1 MVTKRCPLHCIW
13 CHNPESQNPE
23 TEVYSGSE
31 IIGKTVTTEEVF
43 NEAVRDKIF
52 YDTSGGGV
60 TVSGGEPLFQPEFT
74 DYVSVL
80 NVSECYNCDTVL
92 RFIKLLAY
100 NSMNGYIGLCKYLV
114 ERNSIF
120 YGNRRILIDNDSN
133 VLYISVLNTKTD
145 KYELIVNIKA
155 LTDYGSISSAIFKYI
170 IKPIRD
176 ISTYCFYRT
185 PIYSA
190 TYWSN
195 KEIGEIRIV
204 SEELINSF
212 IDTVTPFES
221 STSDESVTHIAL
233 NLIKS
238 DNFLPTLKSNLF
250 V

>member
-1 MVTKRCPLHCIW
+1 MTGNLYIFDNSGRNTYKRSTIGTLTDKYFVIKTSNQESLNHLVPLDIAGAY
-13 CHNPESQNPE
+13 
-23 TEVYSGSE
+23 VD
-31 IIGKTVTTEEVF
+31 I
-43 NEAVRDKIF
+43 NENIF
-52 YDTSGGGV
+52 
-60 TVSGGEPLFQPEFT
+60 PEFT
-74 DYVSVL
+74 NYVSVL
-80 NVSECYNCDTVL
+80 NVSDCYNCDTVL

-120 YGNRRILIDNDSN
+120 YGNRRILIDNDFN

-155 LTDYGSISSAIFKYI
+155 LTDYGNISSAIFKYI

-176 ISTYCFYRT
+176 KSMEYFYRT

-190 TYWSN
+190 SDFRN

-204 SEELINSF
+204 NEELINSF
-212 IDTVTPFES
+212 IDTITPFES

>member
-1 MVTKRCPLHCIW
+1 MTGNLYIFDNSGRNTYIRSTIGTLSDKYFIIKTSNQESLNHLVPLDIAGAY
-13 CHNPESQNPE
+13 
-23 TEVYSGSE
+23 VD
-31 IIGKTVTTEEVF
+31 I
-43 NEAVRDKIF
+43 NENI
-52 YDTSGGGV
+52 
-60 TVSGGEPLFQPEFT
+60 LQPEFT

-80 NVSECYNCDTVL
+80 NVSDCYNCDTVL
-92 RFIKLLAY
+92 KFIKLLAY

-133 VLYISVLNTKTD
+133 VLYISVLNTITN
-145 KYELIVNIKA
+145 KYELIVNIKT

-190 TYWSN
+190 ASQSYR

-204 SEELINSF
+204 NEELINSF

-250 V
+250 IK

>member
-1 MVTKRCPLHCIW
+1 MTGNLYIFDNSGRNTYTRSTIGTLSDKYFVIKTSNQEGLNHLVPLDIAGAYVDIDD
-13 CHNPESQNPE
+13 N
-23 TEVYSGSE
+23 
-31 IIGKTVTTEEVF
+31 I
-43 NEAVRDKIF
+43 
-52 YDTSGGGV
+52 
-60 TVSGGEPLFQPEFT
+60 LQPEFT

-80 NVSECYNCDTVL
+80 NVSDCYNCDTVL

-120 YGNRRILIDNDSN
+120 YGNRRILIDNDFN

-155 LTDYGSISSAIFKYI
+155 LTDYGNISSAIFKYI

-176 ISTYCFYRT
+176 KSTECFYQT
-185 PIYSA
+185 PISSA
-190 TYWSN
+190 SDLRN

-204 SEELINSF
+204 NEELINSF
-212 IDTVTPFES
+212 IDTITPFET

>member
-1 MVTKRCPLHCIW
+1 MTGNLYIFDNSGRNTYQRSTIGTLMDKYFVIKTSNQESLNHLVPLDIAGAY
-13 CHNPESQNPE
+13 
-23 TEVYSGSE
+23 VD
-31 IIGKTVTTEEVF
+31 I
-43 NEAVRDKIF
+43 NEKI
-52 YDTSGGGV
+52 
-60 TVSGGEPLFQPEFT
+60 LQPEFT

-80 NVSECYNCDTVL
+80 NVSDCYNCDTVL
-92 RFIKLLAY
+92 KFIKLLAY
-100 NSMNGYIGLCKYLV
+100 NSMNEYIGLCKYLV

-120 YGNRRILIDNDSN
+120 YGNRRILIDNDFN

-155 LTDYGSISSAIFKYI
+155 LTDYGNISSAIFKYI

-176 ISTYCFYRT
+176 KSMEYFYRT
-185 PIYSA
+185 PIYS
-190 TYWSN
+190 TSDFRN

-204 SEELINSF
+204 NEELINSF
-212 IDTVTPFES
+212 IDTITPFES

>member
-1 MVTKRCPLHCIW
+1 MTGTPYIFDNSGRNTYQRSTIETLLDKYFVIKTSNQESLNHLVPLDIAGAYV
-13 CHNPESQNPE
+13 N
-23 TEVYSGSE
+23 
-31 IIGKTVTTEEVF
+31 I
-43 NEAVRDKIF
+43 NENI
-52 YDTSGGGV
+52 
-60 TVSGGEPLFQPEFT
+60 LQPEFT

-80 NVSECYNCDTVL
+80 NVSDCYNCDTVL
-92 RFIKLLAY
+92 RFIRLLAY
-100 NSMNGYIGLCKYLV
+100 NSMNRYIGLCKYLV

-120 YGNRRILIDNDSN
+120 YGNRRILIDNDFN

-155 LTDYGSISSAIFKYI
+155 LTDYGNISSAIFKYI

-176 ISTYCFYRT
+176 ISMEYFYRT
-185 PIYSA
+185 PIYSE
-190 TYWSN
+190 SDFRN

-204 SEELINSF
+204 NEELINSF
-212 IDTVTPFES
+212 IDTITPFES

>member
-1 MVTKRCPLHCIW
+1 MTGNLYIFDNSGRNTYQRSTIGTLMDKYFVIKTSNQESLNHLVPLDIAGAY
-13 CHNPESQNPE
+13 
-23 TEVYSGSE
+23 VD
-31 IIGKTVTTEEVF
+31 I
-43 NEAVRDKIF
+43 NENI
-52 YDTSGGGV
+52 
-60 TVSGGEPLFQPEFT
+60 LQPEFT

-80 NVSECYNCDTVL
+80 NVSDCYNCDTVL
-92 RFIKLLAY
+92 KFIKLLAY
-100 NSMNGYIGLCKYLV
+100 NSMNEYIGLCKYLV

-120 YGNRRILIDNDSN
+120 YGNRRILIDNDFN

-155 LTDYGSISSAIFKYI
+155 LTDYGNISSAIFKYI

-176 ISTYCFYRT
+176 KSMEYFYRT

-190 TYWSN
+190 SDFRN

-204 SEELINSF
+204 NEELINSF
-212 IDTVTPFES
+212 IDTITPFES

>member
-1 MVTKRCPLHCIW
+1 MTGNLYIFDNSGRNTYIRSTIGTLSDKYFIIKTSNQESLNHLVPLDIAGAYIDIDD
-13 CHNPESQNPE
+13 N
-23 TEVYSGSE
+23 
-31 IIGKTVTTEEVF
+31 I
-43 NEAVRDKIF
+43 
-52 YDTSGGGV
+52 
-60 TVSGGEPLFQPEFT
+60 LQPEFT

-80 NVSECYNCDTVL
+80 NVSDCYNCDTVL
-92 RFIKLLAY
+92 RFIRLLAY

-133 VLYISVLNTKTD
+133 VLYISVLNTITN
-145 KYELIVNIKA
+145 KYELIVNIKT

-190 TYWSN
+190 ASQSYR

-204 SEELINSF
+204 NEELINSF

-250 V
+250 IK

>member
-1 MVTKRCPLHCIW
+1 MTGNLYIFDNSGRNTYQRSTIGTLMDKYFVIKTSNQESLNHLVPLDIAGAY
-13 CHNPESQNPE
+13 
-23 TEVYSGSE
+23 VD
-31 IIGKTVTTEEVF
+31 I
-43 NEAVRDKIF
+43 NENI
-52 YDTSGGGV
+52 
-60 TVSGGEPLFQPEFT
+60 LPEFT

-80 NVSECYNCDTVL
+80 NVSDCYNCDTVL

-100 NSMNGYIGLCKYLV
+100 NSMNGYIELCKYLV

-155 LTDYGSISSAIFKYI
+155 LTDYGNISSAIFKYI

-176 ISTYCFYRT
+176 KSLEYFYRT
-185 PIYSA
+185 PIYS
-190 TYWSN
+190 TSDFRN

-204 SEELINSF
+204 NEELINSF
-212 IDTVTPFES
+212 IDTITPFES
-221 STSDESVTHIAL
+221 STSDESVTHIAV

>member
-1 MVTKRCPLHCIW
+1 MTGNLYIFENSGRNTYQRSTIGTLMDKYFVIKTSNQESLNHLVPLDIAGAY
-13 CHNPESQNPE
+13 
-23 TEVYSGSE
+23 VD
-31 IIGKTVTTEEVF
+31 I
-43 NEAVRDKIF
+43 NENI
-52 YDTSGGGV
+52 
-60 TVSGGEPLFQPEFT
+60 LPEFT

-80 NVSECYNCDTVL
+80 NVSDCYNCDTVL
-92 RFIKLLAY
+92 KFIKLLAY
-100 NSMNGYIGLCKYLV
+100 NSMNEYIGLCKYLV

-120 YGNRRILIDNDSN
+120 YGNRRILIDNDFN

-155 LTDYGSISSAIFKYI
+155 LTDYGNISSAIFKYI

-176 ISTYCFYRT
+176 KSMEYFYRT

-190 TYWSN
+190 SDFRN

-204 SEELINSF
+204 NEELINSF
-212 IDTVTPFES
+212 IDTITPFES

>member
-1 MVTKRCPLHCIW
+1 MTGNLYIFDNSGRNTYQRSTIGTLLDKYFVIKTSNQESLNHLVPLDIAGAY
-13 CHNPESQNPE
+13 
-23 TEVYSGSE
+23 VD
-31 IIGKTVTTEEVF
+31 I
-43 NEAVRDKIF
+43 NENI
-52 YDTSGGGV
+52 
-60 TVSGGEPLFQPEFT
+60 LPEFT

-80 NVSECYNCDTVL
+80 NVSDCYNCDTVL
-92 RFIKLLAY
+92 KFIKLLAY

-155 LTDYGSISSAIFKYI
+155 LTDYGNISSAIFKYI

-176 ISTYCFYRT
+176 KSMEYFYRT
-185 PIYSA
+185 PIYS
-190 TYWSN
+190 TSDFRN

-204 SEELINSF
+204 NEELINSF
-212 IDTVTPFES
+212 IDTITPFES

>member
-1 MVTKRCPLHCIW
+1 MTGNLYIFDNSGRNTYIRSTIGTLLDKYFIIKTSDQESLNHLVPLDIAGAYV
-13 CHNPESQNPE
+13 N
-23 TEVYSGSE
+23 
-31 IIGKTVTTEEVF
+31 I
-43 NEAVRDKIF
+43 NENIP
-52 YDTSGGGV
+52 
-60 TVSGGEPLFQPEFT
+60 PLEFT

-80 NVSECYNCDTVL
+80 NVSDCYVCDTVL
-92 RFIKLLAY
+92 KFIKLLAY
-100 NSMNGYIGLCKYLV
+100 NKVNGYIGLCKYLV

-120 YGNRRILIDNDSN
+120 YGNRRILIDNDFN
-133 VLYISVLNTKTD
+133 VLYVSVLNTKTD

-155 LTDYGSISSAIFKYI
+155 LTDYGNISSAIFKYI

-176 ISTYCFYRT
+176 KSMEYFYRT

-190 TYWSN
+190 SDFRN

-212 IDTVTPFES
+212 IDTITPFES

-250 V
+250 IK

>member
-1 MVTKRCPLHCIW
+1 MTGTPYIFDNSGRNTYQRSTIGTLLDKYFVIKTSNQEGLNYLVPLDIAGAYVDIDD
-13 CHNPESQNPE
+13 N
-23 TEVYSGSE
+23 
-31 IIGKTVTTEEVF
+31 I
-43 NEAVRDKIF
+43 
-52 YDTSGGGV
+52 
-60 TVSGGEPLFQPEFT
+60 LQPEFT

-80 NVSECYNCDTVL
+80 NVSDCYNCDTVL
-92 RFIKLLAY
+92 RFIRLLAY

-133 VLYISVLNTKTD
+133 VLYISVLNTITN

-190 TYWSN
+190 SDFRN

-204 SEELINSF
+204 NEELINSF
-212 IDTVTPFES
+212 IDTITPFET

-250 V
+250 IK

>member
-1 MVTKRCPLHCIW
+1 MTGNLYIFDNSGRNTYQRSTIETLMDKYFVIKTSNQESLNHLVPLDIAGAY
-13 CHNPESQNPE
+13 
-23 TEVYSGSE
+23 VD
-31 IIGKTVTTEEVF
+31 I
-43 NEAVRDKIF
+43 NENI
-52 YDTSGGGV
+52 
-60 TVSGGEPLFQPEFT
+60 LPEFT

-80 NVSECYNCDTVL
+80 NVSDCYNCDTVL
-92 RFIKLLAY
+92 KFIKLLAY

-120 YGNRRILIDNDSN
+120 YGNRRILIDNDFN

-155 LTDYGSISSAIFKYI
+155 LTDYGNISSAIFKYI

-176 ISTYCFYRT
+176 KSMEYFYRT

-190 TYWSN
+190 SDFRN

-204 SEELINSF
+204 NEELINSF
-212 IDTVTPFES
+212 IDTITPFES

>member
-1 MVTKRCPLHCIW
+1 MTGNLYIFDNSGRNTYQRSTIETLMDKYFVIKTSNQESLNHLVPLDIAGAY
-13 CHNPESQNPE
+13 
-23 TEVYSGSE
+23 VD
-31 IIGKTVTTEEVF
+31 I
-43 NEAVRDKIF
+43 NENI
-52 YDTSGGGV
+52 
-60 TVSGGEPLFQPEFT
+60 LQPEFT

-80 NVSECYNCDTVL
+80 NVSDCYNCDTVL
-92 RFIKLLAY
+92 KFIKLLAY
-100 NSMNGYIGLCKYLV
+100 NSINGYIGLCKYLV

-120 YGNRRILIDNDSN
+120 YGNRRILIDNDFN

-155 LTDYGSISSAIFKYI
+155 LTDYGNISSAIFKYI

-176 ISTYCFYRT
+176 KSMEYFYRT
-185 PIYSA
+185 PIYSE
-190 TYWSN
+190 SDFRN

-204 SEELINSF
+204 NEELINSF
-212 IDTVTPFES
+212 IDTITPFES
-221 STSDESVTHIAL
+221 STSDESVTHIAV

>member
-1 MVTKRCPLHCIW
+1 MTGNLYIFDNSGRNTYQRSTIGTLTDKYFVIKTSNQESLNHLVPLDIAGAY
-13 CHNPESQNPE
+13 
-23 TEVYSGSE
+23 VD
-31 IIGKTVTTEEVF
+31 I
-43 NEAVRDKIF
+43 NENI
-52 YDTSGGGV
+52 
-60 TVSGGEPLFQPEFT
+60 LQPEFT

-80 NVSECYNCDTVL
+80 NVSDCYNCDTVL

-120 YGNRRILIDNDSN
+120 YGNRRILIDNDFN

-155 LTDYGSISSAIFKYI
+155 LTDYGNISSAIFKYI

-176 ISTYCFYRT
+176 KSMEYFYRT

-190 TYWSN
+190 SDFRN

-204 SEELINSF
+204 NEELINSF
-212 IDTVTPFES
+212 IDTITPFES

>member
-1 MVTKRCPLHCIW
+1 MTGNLYIFDNSGRNTYQRSTIGTLMDKYFVIKTSNQESLNHLVPLDIAGAY
-13 CHNPESQNPE
+13 
-23 TEVYSGSE
+23 VD
-31 IIGKTVTTEEVF
+31 I
-43 NEAVRDKIF
+43 NEKI
-52 YDTSGGGV
+52 
-60 TVSGGEPLFQPEFT
+60 LQPEFT

-80 NVSECYNCDTVL
+80 NVSDCYNCDTVL
-92 RFIKLLAY
+92 KFIKLLAY

-120 YGNRRILIDNDSN
+120 YGNRRILIDNDFN

-155 LTDYGSISSAIFKYI
+155 LTDYGNISSAIFKYI

-176 ISTYCFYRT
+176 KSMEYFYRT
-185 PIYSA
+185 PIYS
-190 TYWSN
+190 TSDFRN

-204 SEELINSF
+204 NEELINSF
-212 IDTVTPFES
+212 IDTITPFES

-238 DNFLPTLKSNLF
+238 DNFLPTLKSNLL

>member
-1 MVTKRCPLHCIW
+1 MTGDLYIFDNSGRNTYQRSTIGTLSDKYFVIKTSNQESLNHLVPLDIAGAYV
-13 CHNPESQNPE
+13 N
-23 TEVYSGSE
+23 
-31 IIGKTVTTEEVF
+31 I
-43 NEAVRDKIF
+43 NENI
-52 YDTSGGGV
+52 
-60 TVSGGEPLFQPEFT
+60 LPEFT

-80 NVSECYNCDTVL
+80 NVSDCYNCDTVL

-120 YGNRRILIDNDSN
+120 YGNRRILIDNDFN

-176 ISTYCFYRT
+176 KSTECLYKT
-185 PIYSA
+185 PIYSSSD
-190 TYWSN
+190 WRC

-204 SEELINSF
+204 NEELINSF
-212 IDTVTPFES
+212 IDTITPFES

>member
-1 MVTKRCPLHCIW
+1 MTGNLCIFDNSGRNTYKRSTIGTLLDKYFVIKTSNQESLNHLVPLDIAGAY
-13 CHNPESQNPE
+13 
-23 TEVYSGSE
+23 VD
-31 IIGKTVTTEEVF
+31 I
-43 NEAVRDKIF
+43 NENI
-52 YDTSGGGV
+52 
-60 TVSGGEPLFQPEFT
+60 FQPEFT

-80 NVSECYNCDTVL
+80 NVSDCYNCDTVL

-100 NSMNGYIGLCKYLV
+100 NSMNEYIGLCKYLV

-120 YGNRRILIDNDSN
+120 YGNRKILIDNDFN

-155 LTDYGSISSAIFKYI
+155 LTDYGNISSAIFKYI

-176 ISTYCFYRT
+176 KSMEYFYRT

-190 TYWSN
+190 SDFRN

-204 SEELINSF
+204 NEELINSF
-212 IDTVTPFES
+212 IDTITPFES

>member
-1 MVTKRCPLHCIW
+1 MTGNLYIFDNSGRNTYQRSTTGTLMDKYFVIKTSNQESLNPLVPLDIAGAY
-13 CHNPESQNPE
+13 
-23 TEVYSGSE
+23 VD
-31 IIGKTVTTEEVF
+31 I
-43 NEAVRDKIF
+43 NENI
-52 YDTSGGGV
+52 
-60 TVSGGEPLFQPEFT
+60 LPEFT

-80 NVSECYNCDTVL
+80 NVSDCYNCDTVL
-92 RFIKLLAY
+92 KFIKLLAY
-100 NSMNGYIGLCKYLV
+100 NSMNGYIELCKYLV

-120 YGNRRILIDNDSN
+120 YGNRRILIDNDFN

-155 LTDYGSISSAIFKYI
+155 LTDYGNISSAIFKYI

-176 ISTYCFYRT
+176 KSMEYFYRT
-185 PIYSA
+185 PIYS
-190 TYWSN
+190 TSDFRN

-204 SEELINSF
+204 NEELINSF
-212 IDTVTPFES
+212 IDTITPFES

>member
-1 MVTKRCPLHCIW
+1 MTGNLYIFDNSGRNTYQRSTIGTLLDKYFVIKTSNQESLNHLVPLDIAGAY
-13 CHNPESQNPE
+13 
-23 TEVYSGSE
+23 VD
-31 IIGKTVTTEEVF
+31 I
-43 NEAVRDKIF
+43 NENI
-52 YDTSGGGV
+52 
-60 TVSGGEPLFQPEFT
+60 LQPEFT

-80 NVSECYNCDTVL
+80 NVSDCYNCDTVL

-100 NSMNGYIGLCKYLV
+100 NSMNEYIGLCKYLV

-120 YGNRRILIDNDSN
+120 YGNRRILIDNDFN

-155 LTDYGSISSAIFKYI
+155 LTDYGNISSAIFKYI

-176 ISTYCFYRT
+176 KSMEYFYRT

-190 TYWSN
+190 SDFRN

-204 SEELINSF
+204 NEELINSF
-212 IDTVTPFES
+212 IDTITPFES

>member
-1 MVTKRCPLHCIW
+1 MTGNLYIFENSSRNTYQKSTIGTLLDKYFVIKTSNQESLNHLVPLDIAGAYV
-13 CHNPESQNPE
+13 N
-23 TEVYSGSE
+23 
-31 IIGKTVTTEEVF
+31 I
-43 NEAVRDKIF
+43 NENI
-52 YDTSGGGV
+52 
-60 TVSGGEPLFQPEFT
+60 LQPEFT

-80 NVSECYNCDTVL
+80 NVSDCYNCDTVL

-120 YGNRRILIDNDSN
+120 YGNRRILIDNDFN

-155 LTDYGSISSAIFKYI
+155 LTDYGNISSAIFKYI

-176 ISTYCFYRT
+176 KSTECFYKT
-185 PIYSA
+185 PIYS
-190 TYWSN
+190 TSDFRN

-204 SEELINSF
+204 NEELINSF
-212 IDTVTPFES
+212 IDTITPFES
-221 STSDESVTHIAL
+221 STSDESVTHIAV

>member
-1 MVTKRCPLHCIW
+1 MTGNLYIFDNSGRNTYQRSTTGTLMDKYFVIKTSNQESLNHLVPLDIAGAY
-13 CHNPESQNPE
+13 
-23 TEVYSGSE
+23 VD
-31 IIGKTVTTEEVF
+31 I
-43 NEAVRDKIF
+43 NENI
-52 YDTSGGGV
+52 
-60 TVSGGEPLFQPEFT
+60 LPEFT

-80 NVSECYNCDTVL
+80 NVSDCYNCDTVL

-120 YGNRRILIDNDSN
+120 YGNRRILIDNDFN

-155 LTDYGSISSAIFKYI
+155 LTDYGNISSAIFKYI

-176 ISTYCFYRT
+176 KSMEYFYRT

-190 TYWSN
+190 SDFRN

-204 SEELINSF
+204 NEELINSF
-212 IDTVTPFES
+212 IDTITPFES
-221 STSDESVTHIAL
+221 STSDESVAHIAV

>member
-1 MVTKRCPLHCIW
+1 MTGNLYIFDNSGRNTYQRSTIGTLMDKYFVIKTSNQESLNHLVPLDIAGAY
-13 CHNPESQNPE
+13 
-23 TEVYSGSE
+23 VD
-31 IIGKTVTTEEVF
+31 I
-43 NEAVRDKIF
+43 NENI
-52 YDTSGGGV
+52 
-60 TVSGGEPLFQPEFT
+60 LPEFT

-80 NVSECYNCDTVL
+80 NVSDCYNCDTVL

-120 YGNRRILIDNDSN
+120 YGNRRILIDNDFN

-155 LTDYGSISSAIFKYI
+155 LTDYGNISSAIFKYI

-176 ISTYCFYRT
+176 KSMEYFYRT

-190 TYWSN
+190 SDFRN

-204 SEELINSF
+204 NEELINSF
-212 IDTVTPFES
+212 IDTITPFES

>member
-1 MVTKRCPLHCIW
+1 MTGNLYIFDNSGRNTYQRSTTGTLMDKYFVIKTSNQESLNHLVPLDIAGAY
-13 CHNPESQNPE
+13 
-23 TEVYSGSE
+23 VD
-31 IIGKTVTTEEVF
+31 I
-43 NEAVRDKIF
+43 NENI
-52 YDTSGGGV
+52 
-60 TVSGGEPLFQPEFT
+60 LQPEFI

-80 NVSECYNCDTVL
+80 NVSDCYNCDTVL
-92 RFIKLLAY
+92 KFIKLLAY
-100 NSMNGYIGLCKYLV
+100 NSMNEYIGLCKYLV

-120 YGNRRILIDNDSN
+120 YGNRRILIDNDFN

-155 LTDYGSISSAIFKYI
+155 LTDYGNISSAIFKYI

-176 ISTYCFYRT
+176 KSMEYFYRT

-190 TYWSN
+190 SDFRN

-204 SEELINSF
+204 NEELINSF
-212 IDTVTPFES
+212 IDTITPFES

>member
-1 MVTKRCPLHCIW
+1 MTGNLYIFDNSGRNTYQRSTIGTLSDKYFVIKTSNQESLNHLVPLDIAGAYV
-13 CHNPESQNPE
+13 N
-23 TEVYSGSE
+23 
-31 IIGKTVTTEEVF
+31 I
-43 NEAVRDKIF
+43 NENI
-52 YDTSGGGV
+52 
-60 TVSGGEPLFQPEFT
+60 LPEFT

-80 NVSECYNCDTVL
+80 NVSDCYNCDTVL
-92 RFIKLLAY
+92 RFIRLLAY

-190 TYWSN
+190 TSQSYR

>member
-1 MVTKRCPLHCIW
+1 MTGNLYIFDNSGRNTYKKSTIGTLSDKYFIIKTSNQESLNHLVPLDIAGAYVDI
-13 CHNPESQNPE
+13 NE
-23 TEVYSGSE
+23 T
-31 IIGKTVTTEEVF
+31 I
-43 NEAVRDKIF
+43 
-52 YDTSGGGV
+52 
-60 TVSGGEPLFQPEFT
+60 LQPEFT

-80 NVSECYNCDTVL
+80 NVSDCYNCDTVL

-120 YGNRRILIDNDSN
+120 YGNRRILIDNDFN

-155 LTDYGSISSAIFKYI
+155 LTDYGNISSAIFKYI

-176 ISTYCFYRT
+176 KSMEYFYRT
-185 PIYSA
+185 PIYSE
-190 TYWSN
+190 SDFRN

-204 SEELINSF
+204 NEELINSF
-212 IDTVTPFES
+212 IDTITPFES

>member
-1 MVTKRCPLHCIW
+1 MTGNLYIFDNSGRNTYQRSTTGTLMDKYFVIKTSNQESLNHLVPLDIAGAY
-13 CHNPESQNPE
+13 
-23 TEVYSGSE
+23 VD
-31 IIGKTVTTEEVF
+31 I
-43 NEAVRDKIF
+43 NENI
-52 YDTSGGGV
+52 
-60 TVSGGEPLFQPEFT
+60 LPEFT

-80 NVSECYNCDTVL
+80 NVSDCYNCDTVL

-120 YGNRRILIDNDSN
+120 YGNRRILIDNDFN
-133 VLYISVLNTKTD
+133 VLYISVLNTETD
-145 KYELIVNIKA
+145 KYELLVNMKA
-155 LTDYGSISSAIFKYI
+155 LTDYGNISSAIFKYI

-176 ISTYCFYRT
+176 KSMEYFYRT

-190 TYWSN
+190 SDFRN

-204 SEELINSF
+204 NEELINSF
-212 IDTVTPFES
+212 IDTITPFES
-221 STSDESVTHIAL
+221 STSDESVAHIAV

>member
-1 MVTKRCPLHCIW
+1 MTGNLYIFDNSGRNTYQRSTTGTLLDKYFVIKTSNQESLNHLVPLDIAGAY
-13 CHNPESQNPE
+13 
-23 TEVYSGSE
+23 VD
-31 IIGKTVTTEEVF
+31 I
-43 NEAVRDKIF
+43 NENI
-52 YDTSGGGV
+52 
-60 TVSGGEPLFQPEFT
+60 LPEFT

-80 NVSECYNCDTVL
+80 NVSDCYNCDTVL
-92 RFIKLLAY
+92 KFIKLLAY
-100 NSMNGYIGLCKYLV
+100 NSMNEYIGLCKYLV

-120 YGNRRILIDNDSN
+120 YGNRRILIDNDFN

-155 LTDYGSISSAIFKYI
+155 LTDYGNISSAIFKYI

-176 ISTYCFYRT
+176 KSMEYFYRT

-190 TYWSN
+190 SDFRN

-204 SEELINSF
+204 NEELINSF
-212 IDTVTPFES
+212 IDTITPFES
-221 STSDESVTHIAL
+221 STSDESVTHIAV

>member
-1 MVTKRCPLHCIW
+1 MTGNLYIFDNSGRNTYIRSTIGTLSDKYFIIKTSNQESLNHLVPLDIAGAYIDIDD
-13 CHNPESQNPE
+13 N
-23 TEVYSGSE
+23 
-31 IIGKTVTTEEVF
+31 I
-43 NEAVRDKIF
+43 
-52 YDTSGGGV
+52 
-60 TVSGGEPLFQPEFT
+60 LQPEFT

-80 NVSECYNCDTVL
+80 NVSDCYNCDTVL
-92 RFIKLLAY
+92 RFIRLLAY
-100 NSMNGYIGLCKYLV
+100 NSMNEYIGLCKYLV

-133 VLYISVLNTKTD
+133 VLYISVLNTITN
-145 KYELIVNIKA
+145 KYELIVNIKT

-190 TYWSN
+190 ASQSYR

-204 SEELINSF
+204 NEELINSF

-250 V
+250 IK

>member
-1 MVTKRCPLHCIW
+1 MTGNLYIFDNSGRNTYQRSTIGTLLDKYFVIKTSNQESLNHLVPLDIAGAY
-13 CHNPESQNPE
+13 
-23 TEVYSGSE
+23 VD
-31 IIGKTVTTEEVF
+31 I
-43 NEAVRDKIF
+43 NENI
-52 YDTSGGGV
+52 
-60 TVSGGEPLFQPEFT
+60 LQPEFT

-80 NVSECYNCDTVL
+80 NVSDCYNCDTVL
-92 RFIKLLAY
+92 KFIKLLAY
-100 NSMNGYIGLCKYLV
+100 NNTNGYIGLCKYLV

-155 LTDYGSISSAIFKYI
+155 LTDYGNISSAIFKYI

-176 ISTYCFYRT
+176 KSMEYFYRT

-190 TYWSN
+190 SDFRN

-204 SEELINSF
+204 NEELINSF
-212 IDTVTPFES
+212 IDTITPFES
-221 STSDESVTHIAL
+221 STSDESVTHIAV

>member
-1 MVTKRCPLHCIW
+1 M
-13 CHNPESQNPE
+13 
-23 TEVYSGSE
+23 
-31 IIGKTVTTEEVF
+31 
-43 NEAVRDKIF
+43 
-52 YDTSGGGV
+52 
-60 TVSGGEPLFQPEFT
+60 
-74 DYVSVL
+74 
-80 NVSECYNCDTVL
+80 
-92 RFIKLLAY
+92 LAY

-120 YGNRRILIDNDSN
+120 YGNRRILIDNDFN
-133 VLYISVLNTKTD
+133 VLYISVLNTITN

-155 LTDYGSISSAIFKYI
+155 LTDYGNISSAIFKYI

-176 ISTYCFYRT
+176 KSTECFYKT

-190 TYWSN
+190 TSQSYR

-250 V
+250 IK

>member
-1 MVTKRCPLHCIW
+1 MTGNLYIFDNSGRNTYIRSTIGTLSDKYFVIKTSNQEGLNHLVPLDIAGAY
-13 CHNPESQNPE
+13 
-23 TEVYSGSE
+23 VD
-31 IIGKTVTTEEVF
+31 I
-43 NEAVRDKIF
+43 NENI
-52 YDTSGGGV
+52 
-60 TVSGGEPLFQPEFT
+60 LQPEFT

-80 NVSECYNCDTVL
+80 NVSDCYNCDTVL

-120 YGNRRILIDNDSN
+120 YGNRRILIDNDFN

-155 LTDYGSISSAIFKYI
+155 LTDYGNISSAIFKYI

-176 ISTYCFYRT
+176 ISMEYFYRT
-185 PIYSA
+185 PIYSE
-190 TYWSN
+190 SDFRN

-204 SEELINSF
+204 NEELINSF
-212 IDTVTPFES
+212 IDTITPFES

>member
-1 MVTKRCPLHCIW
+1 MTGNLYIFDNSGRNTYTRSTIGTLSDKYFVIKTSNQEGLNHLVPLDIAGAYVDIDD
-13 CHNPESQNPE
+13 N
-23 TEVYSGSE
+23 
-31 IIGKTVTTEEVF
+31 I
-43 NEAVRDKIF
+43 
-52 YDTSGGGV
+52 
-60 TVSGGEPLFQPEFT
+60 LQPEFT

-80 NVSECYNCDTVL
+80 NVSDCYNCDTVL

-120 YGNRRILIDNDSN
+120 YGNRRILIDNDFN
-133 VLYISVLNTKTD
+133 VLYVSVLNTITN

-155 LTDYGSISSAIFKYI
+155 LTDYGNISSAIFKHI

-176 ISTYCFYRT
+176 KSTECFYKT
-185 PIYSA
+185 PIYSE
-190 TYWSN
+190 TDSHFRS

-204 SEELINSF
+204 NEELINSF
-212 IDTVTPFES
+212 IDTITPFES

>member
-1 MVTKRCPLHCIW
+1 MTGNLYIFDNSGRNTYQRSTIETLMDKYFVIKTSNQESLNHLVPLDIAGAY
-13 CHNPESQNPE
+13 
-23 TEVYSGSE
+23 VD
-31 IIGKTVTTEEVF
+31 I
-43 NEAVRDKIF
+43 NENI
-52 YDTSGGGV
+52 
-60 TVSGGEPLFQPEFT
+60 LPEFT

-80 NVSECYNCDTVL
+80 NVSDCYNCDTVL

-100 NSMNGYIGLCKYLV
+100 NSMNVYIGLCKYLV

-155 LTDYGSISSAIFKYI
+155 LTDYGNISSAIFKYI

-176 ISTYCFYRT
+176 KSMEHFYRT

-190 TYWSN
+190 SDFRN

-204 SEELINSF
+204 NEELINSF
-212 IDTVTPFES
+212 IDTITPFES

>member
-1 MVTKRCPLHCIW
+1 MTGNLYIFDNSGRNTYQRSTIETLMDKYFVIKTSNQESLNHLVPLDIAGAY
-13 CHNPESQNPE
+13 
-23 TEVYSGSE
+23 VD
-31 IIGKTVTTEEVF
+31 I
-43 NEAVRDKIF
+43 NENIF
-52 YDTSGGGV
+52 
-60 TVSGGEPLFQPEFT
+60 PEFT
-74 DYVSVL
+74 NYVSVL
-80 NVSECYNCDTVL
+80 NVSDCYNCDTVL
-92 RFIKLLAY
+92 KFIKLLAY

-120 YGNRRILIDNDSN
+120 YGNGKILIDNDSN

-155 LTDYGSISSAIFKYI
+155 LTDYGNISSAIFKYI

-176 ISTYCFYRT
+176 KSMEYFYRT

-190 TYWSN
+190 SDFRN

-204 SEELINSF
+204 NEELINSF
-212 IDTVTPFES
+212 IDTITPFES
-221 STSDESVTHIAL
+221 STSDESVTHIAV

>member
-1 MVTKRCPLHCIW
+1 MNGNLYIFDNSGRNTYKRRTIGTLLDKYFVIKTSNQESLNHLVPLDIAGAY
-13 CHNPESQNPE
+13 
-23 TEVYSGSE
+23 VD
-31 IIGKTVTTEEVF
+31 I
-43 NEAVRDKIF
+43 NENI
-52 YDTSGGGV
+52 
-60 TVSGGEPLFQPEFT
+60 LQLEFT

-80 NVSECYNCDTVL
+80 NVSDCYNCDTVL
-92 RFIKLLAY
+92 KFIKLLAY

-120 YGNRRILIDNDSN
+120 YGNRRILIDNDFN

-155 LTDYGSISSAIFKYI
+155 LTDYGNISSAIFKYI

-176 ISTYCFYRT
+176 KSMEYFYRT
-185 PIYSA
+185 PIYSE
-190 TYWSN
+190 SDFRN

-204 SEELINSF
+204 NEELINSF
-212 IDTVTPFES
+212 IDTIIPFES